1 MTATAIPARERR
13 RLARRKAA
21 NGAMWAAAVTA
32 TALAVLPLLLVLYY
46 VAAQGASAI
55 SWDFFTKLPKPVGET
70 GGGMANA
77 IVGSA
82 IMVALASVIGLP
94 IGILGG
100 VYLAEFGGNRFGWT
114 VRFLAD
120 VLTGVPSIVIGIFI
134 WAMIVVTTHTFSALA
149 GGAALGV
156 MMIPTIVRTTE
167 ELVRLVPMPLRE
179 GSLSLGATHWR
190 TVLSVVLPAARGGVI
205 TGVLLAVARIAGEAA
220 PLLLTAGSTQF
231 WNVHLLQPTPSL
243 PVQIYV
249 YATSPF
255 EEWHR
260 LAWAASLV
268 LVSLVLVL
276 SVLARYATRGRVR
289 LVR

>member
-1 MTATAIPARERR
+1 
-13 RLARRKAA
+13 
-21 NGAMWAAAVTA
+21 MWAVAITAAA
-32 TALAVLPLLLVLYY
+32 MAVLPLLLILYY

-55 SWDFFTKLPKPVGET
+55 NWDFFTKLPKPVGEA
-70 GGGMANA
+70 GGGLANA
-77 IVGSA
+77 IAGSA
-82 IMVALASVIGLP
+82 LMVGLASLIGLP
-94 IGILGG
+94 VGLLGG
-100 VYLAEFGGNRFGWT
+100 VYLAEFGNNRFGWT

-134 WAMIVVTTHTFSALA
+134 WAIIVVSTHTFSALA
-149 GGAALGV
+149 GGTALGV
-156 MMIPTIVRTTE
+156 MMIPTIMRTTE

-179 GSLSLGATHWR
+179 GSLALGATHWR
-190 TVLSVVLPAARGGVI
+190 TVLSVVLPAAKGGVI
-205 TGVLLAVARIAGEAA
+205 TGVLLAIARIAGEAA

-231 WNVHLLQPTPSL
+231 WNLNPLQPTPSL
-243 PVQIYV
+243 PVQIYL

-260 LAWAASLV
+260 LAWAASLL

-276 SVLARYATRGRVR
+276 SILARYVTRGRVR